1 MPQNWTRKIAV
12 TGALSAIAIV
22 LGITGWGLL
31 PWFSGTSVTIMHIPA
46 IIGAILEGP
55 IVGGAIGLIFGI
67 YSMIQ
72 AAVAPAGAGD
82 VIFTNPL
89 ISVLPRILFAPA
101 AWLVWRSLKRWP
113 VAGMIAT
120 GAVGSLLHSVLV
132 LGTIGLLG
140 LFPWALIGATFVANS
155 LPEMAVSTVL
165 VTAVTA
171 AWKGITVGKKK
182 GADL

>member
-46 IIGAILEGP
+46 IIGTIIEGP
-55 IVGGAIGLIFGI
+55 IVGAAIGLIFGI

-72 AAVAPAGAGD
+72 AAVAPGGPGD

-89 ISVLPRILFAPA
+89 ISVLPRMLFAPA
-101 AWLVWRSLKRWP
+101 AWLVWRALKRWP
-113 VAGMIAT
+113 IVGMIAT
-120 GAVGSLLHSVLV
+120 GAAGSLLHSVLV
-132 LGTIGLLG
+132 LGMIGLLG

-155 LPEMAVSTVL
+155 LAEAGVATVL

-171 AWKGITVGKKK
+171 AWMGIAVGRKK

>member
-1 MPQNWTRKIAV
+1 MQHNWTRKIAV
-12 TGALSAIAIV
+12 TGALSAISII
-22 LGITGWGLL
+22 LGLTGWGML

-46 IIGAILEGP
+46 IIGAIIEGP
-55 IVGGAIGLIFGI
+55 VVGGAIGLIFGV

-72 AAVAPAGAGD
+72 AAVAPGGAGD
-82 VIFTNPL
+82 VVFTNPL
-89 ISVLPRILFAPA
+89 ISVLPRLVFAPA
-101 AWLVWRSLKRWP
+101 AWLIWRALKRWP
-113 VAGMIAT
+113 VFAMVAT

-132 LGTIGLLG
+132 LGMMGLLG
-140 LFPWALIGATFVANS
+140 LYPWALIGATFVANS

-171 AWKGITVGKKK
+171 AWMGIAVGKKK